1 MKKTLLTKF
10 VLMVSLLFA
19 MSASSVFAAAS
30 LNGLFLVTIDGNPV
44 WVRGTLYGASI
55 NIEDGFA
62 TATPPAALVLEG
74 GGGAVSYNNPIV
86 IRYKPIPPSKVADI
100 SSENMQSENMQSED
114 MQSFMLEKNI
124 LLNGDGM
131 SIHSKLPFDMKIYDT
146 SGRLIYSDTNQK
158 DININSSMLGENGH
172 YVLYFS
178 DSTGKTSTMNLLVV
192 NGEISLGT
200 KTP

>member
-19 MSASSVFAAAS
+19 MSVSSVCAAAS
-30 LNGLFLVTIDGNPV
+30 LNGLFLVMTSDGNPV

-74 GGGAVSYNNPIV
+74 GGGGVSYNNPIV
-86 IRYKPIPPSKVADI
+86 IRYKPIPLSKVADI
-100 SSENMQSENMQSED
+100 SSENMQSED

-158 DININSSMLGENGH
+158 DIDINSSMLGENGH

-192 NGEISLGT
+192 NGEILLGT